1 MAGSSPP
8 PLEKSGPAS
17 TVSPGSGIVQ
27 TRGSRLWG
35 QGEGSRRAV
44 TSSDTPPCRRVLADR
59 KPSRIL
65 FPPAGYQ
72 RPLDQGIKPNSHW
85 GVPGERDPGGD
96 TNVAATVRPPV
107 RQSTRPVQP
116 IRGGPR
122 KRNSPTHAERPS
134 TPVRSAQQVHSLVI
148 YSGRSKCPTFTSS
161 AMQFS
166 PQEKVLPWN
175 VRSAS
180 FCPSTTPSR
189 TWHCWSRSSL
199 R

>member
-116 IRGGPR
+116 YAADHGNGTAYTPGTTAHPGTKRATGPFVG
-122 KRNSPTHAERPS
+122 NLQ
-134 TPVRSAQQVHSLVI
+134 RSF
-148 YSGRSKCPTFTSS
+148 KC
-161 AMQFS
+161 
-166 PQEKVLPWN
+166 
-175 VRSAS
+175 
-180 FCPSTTPSR
+180 
-189 TWHCWSRSSL
+189 
-199 R
+199 